1 MVSAVVHSL
10 QTWVSVPR
18 FNTSFAAL
26 CARGATSATR
36 AAALCLCC
44 LVSVALA
51 GHAQSQSAAP
61 ESVAAPAPL
70 LGLVSPDEITRIV
83 RAAGFTPLAP
93 ARRQGTT
100 YELRA
105 TDYRD
110 VLMRVVVD
118 GRSGAIRAVNRIVPA
133 RPEGVVGLMPP
144 PDIGPTLYKPPASEP
159 LPSPP
164 PAGPSPHDT
173 VAATGGIP
181 DVPKDAKLGIPP
193 PPLTT
198 LRSTDAAP
206 DDAQPLPRPRP
217 PDLTTQKARASGKV
231 PNAAPAVPFGPQIAP
246 RPAPVTSKRR
256 RKQRP
261 RIECLHRAA
270 DLLPR
275 CWRSSFSCYG

>member
-1 MVSAVVHSL
+1 MVSVAVRSL

-18 FNTSFAAL
+18 FKTSFEELRAS
-26 CARGATSATR
+26 GATSATW
-36 AAALCLCC
+36 AAALSLCC
-44 LVSVALA
+44 LVSSALP
-51 GHAQSQSAAP
+51 GYAQSQSVAP

-70 LGLVSPDEITRIV
+70 LGLISPDEITKIV

-144 PDIGPTLYKPPASEP
+144 PDMGPTLNKPPPAEP

-173 VAATGGIP
+173 AATTGGIP
-181 DVPKDAKLGIPP
+181 GVPKEAKLGLPP

-198 LRSTDAAP
+198 LRGP

-217 PDLTTQKARASGKV
+217 ADLTTQKARASGKV
-231 PNAAPAVPFGPQIAP
+231 PNAAPAVPYGPQIAP
-246 RPAPVTSKRR
+246 RSVPVTSKR
-256 RKQRP
+256 QP
-261 RIECLHRAA
+261 QTAT
-270 DLLPR
+270 PN
-275 CWRSSFSCYG
+275 

>member
-26 CARGATSATR
+26 CARGTTSATR

-44 LVSVALA
+44 LVSAALA
-51 GHAQSQSAAP
+51 SHAQSQSAAP
-61 ESVAAPAPL
+61 ESLAAPAPL

-118 GRSGAIRAVNRIVPA
+118 GRSGAIRAVNQIVFA
-133 RPEGVVGLMPP
+133 RPEGIVGLMPP
-144 PDIGPTLYKPPASEP
+144 PDMGPTRYKPPASEP
-159 LPSPP
+159 LPSSP
-164 PAGPSPHDT
+164 PARPSPHDT
-173 VAATGGIP
+173 AAATGGIP
-181 DVPKDAKLGIPP
+181 TSRRTRNWLHRHPVDDASQYVCGSRRCAAVTSAAPPRSYDAK
-193 PPLTT
+193 
-198 LRSTDAAP
+198 S
-206 DDAQPLPRPRP
+206 
-217 PDLTTQKARASGKV
+217 KV
-231 PNAAPAVPFGPQIAP
+231 I
-246 RPAPVTSKRR
+246 
-256 RKQRP
+256 RK
-261 RIECLHRAA
+261 
-270 DLLPR
+270 
-275 CWRSSFSCYG
+275 SS

>member
-1 MVSAVVHSL
+1 MRNHEEIASEAAELFCGEGPMVSAVVHGL
-10 QTWVSVPR
+10 QTGVSVPR

-26 CARGATSATR
+26 CARGATSATG
-36 AAALCLCC
+36 AAALFLCC
-44 LVSVALA
+44 LVSVALP

-61 ESVAAPAPL
+61 EFVAAPAPL
-70 LGLVSPDEITRIV
+70 LGFISPDEITRIV

-110 VLMRVVVD
+110 VLMRVVID

-133 RPEGVVGLMPP
+133 RPEGVVGLIPP

-159 LPSPP
+159 LPNPP
-164 PAGPSPHDT
+164 PAGPSPRDT

-181 DVPKDAKLGIPP
+181 DVPKDAKLVT

-198 LRSTDAAP
+198 LRATYATP

-231 PNAAPAVPFGPQIAP
+231 PNAAPAAPFGPQIAP
-246 RPAPVTSKRR
+246 RPAPVTSKR
-256 RKQRP
+256 QP
-261 RIECLHRAA
+261 QTASP
-270 DLLPR
+270 D
-275 CWRSSFSCYG
+275 

>member
-1 MVSAVVHSL
+1 MISAVVRSL
-10 QTWVSVPR
+10 RTWVSVPQTWVSVPR
-18 FNTSFAAL
+18 FNTSFAGL
-26 CARGATSATR
+26 CSRGATSATG
-36 AAALCLCC
+36 AAALFLCC
-44 LVSVALA
+44 LVSAALP
-51 GHAQSQSAAP
+51 GHAQSQSGAP

-70 LGLVSPDEITRIV
+70 LGLISPDEIAKIV

-133 RPEGVVGLMPP
+133 RPEGVIGLMPP
-144 PDIGPTLYKPPASEP
+144 PDMGPTLYKPPASEP
-159 LPSPP
+159 LPSSP

-173 VAATGGIP
+173 VAATGGVP
-181 DVPKDAKLGIPP
+181 DVPKDAKLGTPP

-198 LRSTDAAP
+198 LRSTYAAP

-217 PDLTTQKARASGKV
+217 PGLTTQKARASGKV
-231 PNAAPAVPFGPQIAP
+231 PNAAPAVPFGLQIAP
-246 RPAPVTSKRR
+246 RPAPVTSKRSP
-256 RKQRP
+256 QTATP
-261 RIECLHRAA
+261 N
-270 DLLPR
+270 
-275 CWRSSFSCYG
+275 

>member
-10 QTWVSVPR
+10 QSWVSVPR
-18 FNTSFAAL
+18 FNTSFATL
-26 CARGATSATR
+26 CARGTTSATR

-51 GHAQSQSAAP
+51 SHAQSQSAAP
-61 ESVAAPAPL
+61 ESLAAPAPL

-133 RPEGVVGLMPP
+133 RPESVVGLMPA
-144 PDIGPTLYKPPASEP
+144 PDTGPTLYKPPASEP
-159 LPSPP
+159 VPSPP

-173 VAATGGIP
+173 AAATGGIP
-181 DVPKDAKLGIPP
+181 GVPKEAKLGIPP
-193 PPLTT
+193 APLTT
-198 LRSTDAAP
+198 LRGTYAAP

-217 PDLTTQKARASGKV
+217 ADLTTQKARASGKV
-231 PNAAPAVPFGPQIAP
+231 PNAAPAAPYGPQIAP
-246 RPAPVTSKRR
+246 GPAPVTSKR
-256 RKQRP
+256 QP
-261 RIECLHRAA
+261 QIATP
-270 DLLPR
+270 D
-275 CWRSSFSCYG
+275 

>member
-1 MVSAVVHSL
+1 MVSAVVRSL
-10 QTWVSVPR
+10 QTWVSASR

-26 CARGATSATR
+26 CARGATAATG
-36 AAALCLCC
+36 AAALSLCC
-44 LVSVALA
+44 LVPAALP

-61 ESVAAPAPL
+61 DTMAAPAPL
-70 LGLVSPDEITRIV
+70 LGFVSPDEITKIV

-118 GRSGAIRAVNRIVPA
+118 GRSGAVRAVNRIVPA
-133 RPEGVVGLMPP
+133 RPEGVVGLRPP
-144 PDIGPTLYKPPASEP
+144 PDMGPTLYKPPASEP

-164 PAGPSPHDT
+164 PAGASPHDT
-173 VAATGGIP
+173 AATTGGIP
-181 DVPKDAKLGIPP
+181 SVPKEAKLGTPP
-193 PPLTT
+193 PPVAT
-198 LRSTDAAP
+198 LRGTDAAP

-231 PNAAPAVPFGPQIAP
+231 PSAAPAAPYGPQIAP
-246 RPAPVTSKRR
+246 RPAPVTSKR
-256 RKQRP
+256 QP
-261 RIECLHRAA
+261 QIATP
-270 DLLPR
+270 D
-275 CWRSSFSCYG
+275 

>member
-26 CARGATSATR
+26 CARRTTSATR
-36 AAALCLCC
+36 AAALCLGC
-44 LVSVALA
+44 LVSAALSS
-51 GHAQSQSAAP
+51 HAQSQSAAP
-61 ESVAAPAPL
+61 ESLAAPAPL

-110 VLMRVVVD
+110 VLVRVLVD
-118 GRSGAIRAVNRIVPA
+118 GRSGAIRAVNRIVPP

-144 PDIGPTLYKPPASEP
+144 PDTGPTLYKPPASEP
-159 LPSPP
+159 LPSSP

-181 DVPKDAKLGIPP
+181 DVPKDAKLVTPP
-193 PPLTT
+193 PPSTT
-198 LRSTDAAP
+198 LRSTYAAP

-231 PNAAPAVPFGPQIAP
+231 PNAAPTAPYGPQIAP
-246 RPAPVTSKRR
+246 RPAPVTSKRSP
-256 RKQRP
+256 QTATP
-261 RIECLHRAA
+261 
-270 DLLPR
+270 D
-275 CWRSSFSCYG
+275 

>member
-1 MVSAVVHSL
+1 MLSAVVHGL

-18 FNTSFAAL
+18 LNTRFAAL
-26 CARGATSATR
+26 CARGTMSATR
-36 AAALCLCC
+36 AAALFLCC
-44 LVSVALA
+44 LVSAALA
-51 GHAQSQSAAP
+51 THAQSQSAAP
-61 ESVAAPAPL
+61 ESLAAPAPL

-110 VLMRVVVD
+110 VLVRVLVD
-118 GRSGAIRAVNRIVPA
+118 GRSGAIRAVNRIVPP

-144 PDIGPTLYKPPASEP
+144 PDTGPTLYKPPASEP
-159 LPSPP
+159 LPSSP

-181 DVPKDAKLGIPP
+181 DVPKDAKLVTPP
-193 PPLTT
+193 PPSTT
-198 LRSTDAAP
+198 LRSTYAAP

-231 PNAAPAVPFGPQIAP
+231 PNAAPTAPYGPQIAP
-246 RPAPVTSKRR
+246 RPAPVTSKRSP
-256 RKQRP
+256 QTATP
-261 RIECLHRAA
+261 
-270 DLLPR
+270 D
-275 CWRSSFSCYG
+275 